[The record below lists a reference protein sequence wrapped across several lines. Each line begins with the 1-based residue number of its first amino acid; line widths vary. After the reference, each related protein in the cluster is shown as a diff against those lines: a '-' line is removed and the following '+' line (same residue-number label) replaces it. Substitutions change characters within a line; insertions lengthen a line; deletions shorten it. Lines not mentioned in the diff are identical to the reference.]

1 MKNKLILL
9 TLVAISSF
17 SAAATKY
24 DDIAEPKMPSD
35 YVTQDRFV
43 STGMRG
49 SLEYVIT
56 DTKTG
61 CQYLVVD
68 GGGYSKPA
76 TPLGC
81 FEEYKKK

>member
-1 MKNKLILL
+1 MKKLLL
-9 TLVAISSF
+9 TVLLISSF
-17 SAAATKY
+17 SVLAG
-24 DDIAEPKMPSD
+24 DNLVQPSD
-35 YVTQDRFV
+35 RSVYVTQDRFV

>member
-1 MKNKLILL
+1 MKKLLL
-9 TLVAISSF
+9 TVLLISSF
-17 SAAATKY
+17 SVLAG
-24 DDIAEPKMPSD
+24 DNLVQPSD
-35 YVTQDRFV
+35 RSEYVTQDRFV
-43 STGMRG
+43 TTSMRG
-49 SLEYVIT
+49 ALEYIIT

>member
-1 MKNKLILL
+1 MKKLLL
-9 TLVAISSF
+9 TALLISSF
-17 SAAATKY
+17 SAIASKY
-24 DDIAEPKMPSD
+24 DETVEPKMPSD

-43 STGMRG
+43 STAMRG
-49 SLEYVIT
+49 ALDTIIT

-61 CQYLVVD
+61 CQYIVVD

-76 TPLGC
+76 APLGC

>member
-1 MKNKLILL
+1 MKKLLL
-9 TLVAISSF
+9 TALLISSF
-17 SAAATKY
+17 SAVANKY
-24 DDIAEPKMPSD
+24 DETVEPKMPSD

-43 STGMRG
+43 STAMRG
-49 SLEYVIT
+49 VLDTIIT

-61 CQYLVVD
+61 CQYIVVD
-68 GGGYSKPA
+68 AGGYSKPA